1 MSFSLTKTM
10 ALEGVLKES
19 VRIEG
24 LGLHNGERNALVL
37 QPNKQGEGIYVTNGG
52 ANVHVSPDA
61 VSTANRTTSIVD
73 GEKVIAVTVEHLLCA
88 LHALH
93 VRNATIV
100 FEKGN
105 EVPILDGSALSYM
118 EAIEPML
125 DVVQK
130 EIAELQVLHV
140 VRQQAPDD
148 SDRYVELQPSVNNAL
163 SIVSTVSYQDSP
175 IDNQEYA
182 YEHRSDAGF
191 KREIANARTSFPF
204 TIESEDR
211 IVETR
216 KRLKGAIFEGHGKN
230 VNVYSSWNQ
239 DGTRHENEIA
249 RHKIL
254 DFLGDL
260 KVLNIDFPP
269 NVLIRLHRTG
279 HAINNALARR
289 ISSEIST

>member
-1 MSFSLTKTM
+1 M
-10 ALEGVLKES
+10 APEGVLKES

-24 LGLHNGERNALVL
+24 LGLHNGERNALVV

-52 ANVHVSPDA
+52 ANVRVSPDA
-61 VSTANRTTSIVD
+61 VSTANRTTSIAD
-73 GEKVIAVTVEHLLCA
+73 GERVIAVTVEHLLCA

-130 EIAELQVLHV
+130 EIARLEVLQI
-140 VRQQAPDD
+140 VRQEAPDD
-148 SDRYVELQPSVNNAL
+148 SNRYVELQPSENNAL
-163 SIVSTVSYQDSP
+163 SIISTVSYQDSP

-182 YEHRSDAGF
+182 YEHRSDADF
-191 KREIANARTSFPF
+191 RKEIANARTSFPF
-204 TIESEDR
+204 TMESEER
-211 IVETR
+211 IAETR
-216 KRLKGAIFEGHGKN
+216 RRLKGAIFEGDGKN
-230 VNVYSSWNQ
+230 INVYSSWNQ
-239 DGTRHENEIA
+239 DVTRHENEIA

-260 KVLNIDFPP
+260 KVLNIDFCP

-279 HAINNALARR
+279 HAVNNALAQR
-289 ISSEIST
+289 ISSALSLYEKS